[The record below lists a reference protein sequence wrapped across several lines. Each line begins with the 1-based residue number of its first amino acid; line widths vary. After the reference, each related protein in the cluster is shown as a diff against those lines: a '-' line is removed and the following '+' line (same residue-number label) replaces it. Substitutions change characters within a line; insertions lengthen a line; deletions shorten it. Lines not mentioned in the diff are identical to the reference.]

1 MSETPRK
8 TPLPP
13 SSGASS
19 GTLTYTCDASVE
31 FTVAAS
37 RQLTG
42 VPPEHSCARLHGH
55 TFLIRLTV
63 RGPIDPTTGFVVDFA
78 EFHRAWAPL
87 HEQLDHHYLNGVPGL
102 ENPTSE
108 RLAQWIW
115 RALRPALPGLVLVEI
130 RETGNAGVAYRE

>member
-1 MSETPRK
+1 MSERQ
-8 TPLPP
+8 PP
-13 SSGASS
+13 TSS
-19 GTLTYTCDASVE
+19 GTPTYTCDASAE